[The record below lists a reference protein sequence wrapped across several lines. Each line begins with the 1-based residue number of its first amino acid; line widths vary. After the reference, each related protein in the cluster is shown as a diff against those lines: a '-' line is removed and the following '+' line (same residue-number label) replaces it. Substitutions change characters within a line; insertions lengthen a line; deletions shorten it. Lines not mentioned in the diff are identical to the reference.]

1 MRPNIAID
9 GPAGAGKS
17 TVARLVAKKLGLTY
31 IDTGAMY
38 RALTWK
44 ALQLKIP
51 LEKGVLAD
59 LARSTKITFS
69 QVPNQDHQ
77 KVFCDGTDVTE
88 EIRSPEISKWVSLV
102 SSFAEVRQELTNLQK
117 KYASNGGIVMDGR
130 DIGTV
135 VLPDASF
142 KFFLT
147 ASLEERSRRR
157 YEELQK
163 KGIPVTMSSIYQ
175 EIKARDEADQ
185 NREIAPLAVAED
197 AVVID
202 TTNLSIEQV
211 VEHIVSHCQGV
222 GQIGLQDP

>member
-31 IDTGAMY
+31 LDTGAMY

-44 ALQLKIP
+44 ALQHGIP
-51 LEKGVLAD
+51 LTEESLVD
-59 LARSTKITFS
+59 LARNTEISFVQEPERDT
-69 QVPNQDHQ
+69 PR
-77 KVFCDGTDVTE
+77 VFCDDTDVTE
-88 EIRSPEISKWVSLV
+88 QIRSPGVSSRVSLV
-102 SSFAEVRQELTNLQK
+102 SSFPGVRQELTQLQR
-117 KYASNGGIVMDGR
+117 KYAAKGGIVMDGR

-135 VLPDASF
+135 VMPNASF

-157 YEELQK
+157 YEELK
-163 KGIPVTMSSIYQ
+163 NKGIPVDQAAVYQ

-185 NREIAPLAVAED
+185 NRAVAPLAVAED
-197 AVVID
+197 AVIID

-211 VEHIVSHCQGV
+211 VELIIAHCKGGV
-222 GQIGLQDP
+222 AK